1 MIQKPNNWENVRAF
15 SDFQKLPLG
24 AYVCTIKQAVVRKTE
39 YGDQLCIAF
48 DISTGEWAGYYQDE
62 FDSNPRDDKK
72 WKGVLRQFLP
82 KNDGSD
88 RDEWAKS
95 LLKGLTTAVEE
106 SNRGYTWD
114 WEEKSLAGKEIGIL
128 MRNEEW
134 EYNGKHGWAVRPF
147 RAISVD
153 SIADA
158 TFKLPKDKPLKG
170 RENAS
175 NQYGQ
180 APAPDFGG
188 YNAAPASDFVM
199 LEDDDMQ
206 LPF

>member
-15 SDFQKLPLG
+15 SDFRKLPLG
-24 AYVCTIKQAVVRKTE
+24 AYVCIIKQATVKRTD
-39 YGDQLCIAF
+39 YGDQLCILF
-48 DISTGEWAGYYQDE
+48 DISEGEWAGYYQDD
-62 FDSNPRDDKK
+62 FDSNTRDDKK

-88 RDEWAKS
+88 KDEWAKS

-106 SNRGYTWD
+106 SNRGYVWD
-114 WEEKSLAGKEIGIL
+114 WNEQGLAKKEIGIL

-134 EYNGKHGWAVRPF
+134 EYNGKTGWAVRPF

-153 SIADA
+153 SVGDGSY
-158 TFKLPKDKPLKG
+158 TLPKDKPLK
-170 RENAS
+170 NKTADV
-175 NQYGQ
+175 YGGSAAPEFGSYNT
-180 APAPDFGG
+180 APAADFQ
-188 YNAAPASDFVM
+188 M
-199 LEDDDMQ
+199 LVDDDYQ

>member
-1 MIQKPNNWENVRAF
+1 MIQKPNNWEDVRAF
-15 SDFQKLPLG
+15 SDSRKLPLG
-24 AYVCTIKQAVVRKTE
+24 AYVCTIKQAVVRQTD
-39 YGDQLCIAF
+39 YGDQLCIVF
-48 DISTGEWAGYYQDE
+48 DISTGEWAGYYQDD
-62 FDSNPRDDKK
+62 FDNNSRDDKK

-114 WEEKSLAGKEIGIL
+114 WEEKSLAGKEVGIL

-175 NQYGQ
+175 SPYGQ
-180 APAPDFGG
+180 APVPDFVG
-188 YNAAPASDFVM
+188 YNAATAPDFAM
-199 LEDDDMQ
+199 LEDEDAQ

>member
-15 SDFQKLPLG
+15 SDFRKLPLG
-24 AYVCTIKQAVVRKTE
+24 AYVCTIKQAVVRQTD
-39 YGDQLCIAF
+39 YGDQLCIVF
-48 DISTGEWAGYYQDE
+48 DISSGEWAGYYQEDFE
-62 FDSNPRDDKK
+62 NNPLDDKK

-88 RDEWAKS
+88 KDEGAKS

-106 SNRGYTWD
+106 SNRGYTWN

-153 SIADA
+153 SIADG

-170 RENAS
+170 RETAS
-175 NQYGQ
+175 SPYGQ
-180 APAPDFGG
+180 APAPDYGG
-188 YNAAPASDFVM
+188 YNVAPAPDFVM
-199 LEDDDMQ
+199 LEDEDAQ

>member
-24 AYVCTIKQAVVRKTE
+24 AYVCTIKQAVVRQTD
-39 YGDQLCIAF
+39 YGDQLCIVF
-48 DISTGEWAGYYQDE
+48 DISTGEWAGYYQDD
-62 FDSNPRDDKK
+62 FDNNPRDDKK

-88 RDEWAKS
+88 KDEWAKS

-106 SNRGYTWD
+106 SNRGYTWN

-170 RENAS
+170 RETAPS
-175 NQYGQ
+175 PYGQ
-180 APAPDFGG
+180 APAPDYGG
-188 YNAAPASDFVM
+188 YNVAPVPDFVM
-199 LEDDDMQ
+199 LEDDDAQ

>member
-15 SDFQKLPLG
+15 SDSHKLPLG
-24 AYVCTIKQAVVRKTE
+24 AYVCTIKQAVVRQTE

-48 DISTGEWAGYYQDE
+48 DISTGEWAGYYQED
-62 FDSNPRDDKK
+62 FDNNLRDDKK

-88 RDEWAKS
+88 KDEWAKS

-106 SNRGYTWD
+106 SNRGYTWN

-170 RENAS
+170 RETAS
-175 NQYGQ
+175 SPYGQ
-180 APAPDFGG
+180 APFPDYGG
-188 YNAAPASDFVM
+188 YNVAPAPDFVM
-199 LEDDDMQ
+199 LEDDDAQ
-206 LPF
+206 FPF